1 MYKIIFSIFFAPFFI
16 FAAEPEVKSLNL
28 SFDDFTVTDTS
39 AMEKEILAEKA
50 GEKSESGIKEKS
62 ALDEFFDKS
71 LKVFDAFKKKGGEVI
86 NSIAPQSNFTVTE
99 TKKAPK
105 KDVDLAK
112 SFPDPLFY
120 EAQYDMKSK
129 FITYA
134 YIYNDKTNRD
144 NNHIPKLKNYDI
156 YSELFSLAKASS
168 KQSRFYEL
176 FHSLVSESTFN
187 INEKDEFGNT
197 LLLTAIRNGNY
208 NVFFFL
214 LNKDAN
220 PSICNKKNVCPLHLA
235 LYADN
240 LILLKVLLEK
250 NVNIRITDKDKMSPL
265 QYAIYENKK
274 EIFDLLLTRYLKY
287 TPDKN
292 ERKELIEFAE
302 SLQRINYAQEMKKIF

>member
-1 MYKIIFSIFFAPFFI
+1 MYKIIFSIFFAPFFV
-16 FAAEPEVKSLNL
+16 FAAEPELKSLNL
-28 SFDDFTVTDTS
+28 SFDDFTVIDKAET
-39 AMEKEILAEKA
+39 EKDSPAEN
-50 GEKSESGIKEKS
+50 GEPNVKQKS

-71 LKVFDAFKKKGGEVI
+71 LKVFDTFKKKGGDVI
-86 NSIAPQSNFTVTE
+86 NSIAPQSNITVTE
-99 TKKAPK
+99 NQKAPK
-105 KDVDLAK
+105 KDVDPAK

-120 EAQYDMKSK
+120 EAKYDMKRK

-134 YIYNDKTNRD
+134 YLYNDKTSRD

-176 FHSLVSESTFN
+176 FHSLVSDPSFN

-197 LLLTAIRNGNY
+197 LLLTAMRNGNY

-220 PSICNKKNVCPLHLA
+220 PSICNKKNVCPTHLA

-240 LILLKVLLEK
+240 LVLLKALLEK
-250 NVNIRITDKDKMSPL
+250 NVNIRITDKDNMSPL

-274 EIFDLLLTRYLKY
+274 EIFDLLLTRYFKY

-292 ERKELIEFAE
+292 ERKDLIEFAE
-302 SLQRINYAQEMKKIF
+302 SLQRTHYAEEMRRNF